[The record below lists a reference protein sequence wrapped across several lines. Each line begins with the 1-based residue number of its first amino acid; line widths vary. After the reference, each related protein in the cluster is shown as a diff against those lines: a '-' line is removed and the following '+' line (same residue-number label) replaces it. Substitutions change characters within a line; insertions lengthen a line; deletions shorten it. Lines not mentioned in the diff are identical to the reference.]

1 MILASSSPRRFQL
14 LSEAGIDFRVVPSDY
29 DESQLRSEPHT
40 PEALVMQLARRK
52 AFSVAES
59 AAKKGEPVI
68 GADTIVVVDENVLGK
83 PRDEADAR
91 DMLFSLSNRTHEVMS
106 AVCVVRDG
114 EAIIG
119 FTERTRVRFYDLSPA
134 EIDAY
139 IATGEPMDKAGAYGI
154 QGLGRHLVRSIKG
167 DYYTVVGLPIARLVR
182 ELRQQGLAGFPTT
195 PLA

>member
-14 LSEAGIDFRVVPSDY
+14 LSEAGIDFRVIPSDY
-29 DESQLRSEPHT
+29 DESQLRSEPHA
-40 PEALVMQLARRK
+40 PAALVMQLARRK
-52 AFSVAES
+52 AFSVAEKH
-59 AAKKGEPVI
+59 AEPGEPVI
-68 GADTIVVVDENVLGK
+68 GADTIVVVDGEVLGK
-83 PRDEADAR
+83 PRSEADAR

-119 FTERTRVRFYDLSPA
+119 FTERTRVRFYNLSPA

-154 QGLGRHLVRSIKG
+154 QGIGRLLVRDIKG

-182 ELRQQGLAGFPTT
+182 ELRQQGLAGLPT
-195 PLA
+195 PAQA

>member
-1 MILASSSPRRFQL
+1 MILASASPRRAQL
-14 LSEAGIDFRVVPSDY
+14 LREAGIDFRVVPSNY
-29 DESQLRSEPHT
+29 DETQLRSEPHT

-52 AFSVAES
+52 AFAVAQS
-59 AAKKGEPVI
+59 DAQKGEPVI
-68 GADTIVVVDENVLGK
+68 GADTIVVVDNNVLGK
-83 PRDEADAR
+83 PRDEDDAR

-114 EAIIG
+114 DAVIG
-119 FTERTRVRFYDLSPA
+119 FTECTRVRFYGLSPA

-139 IATGEPMDKAGAYGI
+139 VATGEPMDKAGAYGI

-182 ELRQQGLAGFPTT
+182 ELRQLGLAGYPSA
-195 PLA
+195 PVA